1 MAGSEAAT
9 IGGDRP
15 WAALGLVVGPVAFV
29 SAWAVGG
36 ARTPGYDPVAD
47 AISRIAA
54 VGAPHRSLMTAG
66 FVAYGVA
73 VGVGSAALA
82 RSNLSGTWGWA
93 ALNAGATL
101 AVAATPLERSEA
113 VDLLHGVAAT
123 TGYASITVLPLVAAR
138 SLRRLGLDRAA
149 TASLATGAISAACL
163 AATTLG
169 PGKGALQRT
178 GLLAGDAWLVAVGI
192 ALWRS
197 GRDERR
203 RSASAPR
210 RP

>member
-1 MAGSEAAT
+1 MARIEAAT
-9 IGGDRP
+9 LGGDRP
-15 WAALGLVVGPVAFV
+15 WAALGLVVGPMAFV

-54 VGAPHRSLMTAG
+54 VGAPQRTLMTAG

-73 VGVGSAALA
+73 VGIGSTALA
-82 RSNLSGTWGWA
+82 RSELTGTWGWA
-93 ALNAGATL
+93 AVNASATL
-101 AVAATPLERSEA
+101 AVAALPLERSET

-123 TGYASITVLPLVAAR
+123 TGYVSITILPVVAAR
-138 SLRRLGLDRAA
+138 SLRRLGRERAA
-149 TASLATGAISAACL
+149 VASLATGAISAACL

-178 GLLAGDAWLVAVGI
+178 GLLAGDVWLVATGI

-197 GRDERR
+197 GRDARR
-203 RSASAPR
+203 RRASSTT
-210 RP
+210 